1 MNVLASEIFATTR
14 RLWTRGFHSPFDVVE
29 WTTTPVTVKDNHGD
43 IIYHCDAVEH
53 PTTWSGN
60 AVEVCASKY
69 FRRADIPEIG
79 GESSIKQL
87 AKRVA
92 SCLRKHGESRGYFTA
107 EEAQIFED
115 EIIAGFVTQRIGFN
129 SPVWF
134 NYGLYSEYGIVGNS
148 GRKRYFFNHETNQV
162 DLIKEELVRPS
173 GAACYLSGVTDSLF
187 TEESDG
193 MADLLVNQQKIFLTG
208 AGDGNNISNIRGHGE
223 PIAGGGKSA
232 GLISFLKVR
241 DANAGYI
248 RSGGKTRRSATLLCC
263 DLDHPDI
270 IDFIEWKD
278 REEKKAWTL
287 IEQGYSG
294 GMDGDAYGTIT
305 GQNSNNSV
313 RVPDAFMEAVEAD
326 ESWYLLSRL
335 PFDRFSEAKT
345 MTLSRPRK
353 VRQGDMW
360 LDETGQPAALQKSG
374 EDRIRR
380 IMHVE
385 QARDLWNRV
394 CESAWRCGCPGIQ
407 FDDTINKW
415 NSVPHYGRINTTN
428 PCSEICLPDWSV
440 CNLGS
445 VNLMKFFSDLE
456 NADWEGYE
464 HACRLMT
471 IALDLVVDLS
481 SYPTEK
487 HAEGSAKIRSIGLN
501 HGNIGA
507 VLMRNGLAYDS
518 EEARFWMGM
527 VTSMMTL
534 YASRASMELARQM
547 GAYPVFDYDNHRSVL
562 EMHRVAMDEMLARRA
577 LVNRFP
583 SLDPNKIRAQWD
595 QLVESEQLR
604 EYGMR
609 NNTLTTLVP
618 QGTIGLVLDQDTL
631 GCEPDFCLVKYKRL
645 SGGGGMIIVN
655 QSVIPALNRLGY
667 NENQVA
673 EICSYIEA
681 FATVEGCP
689 TMKPEHVSIFDT
701 AVKPASQI
709 DTRDGFSP
717 KDADDINEAL
727 RIANSARSRE
737 EAVEK
742 LPKKLQYLSDRV
754 KVFSRVISVEGHV
767 RALGAFQPHISH
779 SISKTCNMNN
789 EATVE
794 DISKAY
800 RLAHQIG
807 VKCIAIYRDG
817 SKKAQPLS
825 AGKKTEPA
833 AVTAQAASRDRS
845 KKGSWAP
852 SDWPAVKRK
861 TPHHTSNGDLFH
873 FKIADPTEPQGV
885 FVNVALYPDSADMM
899 AVFVNTGRQGET
911 TNGLVHSLARVISCA
926 LQHGVPPE
934 DIGEKLAG
942 MSFPPHGFL
951 GESSAF
957 GIHRAKSVSDLI
969 GRLLQALPEY
979 YRSGRDEGVMFPKYD
994 NDFSTALQAEV
1005 LTQNGDETGSIGAH
1019 NAKQFGFTGKQCQN
1033 CGSYKTVGGPDCHVC
1048 RDCGHN
1054 NGPCAS

>member
-1 MNVLASEIFATTR
+1 MNVLVPEVYAGIR
-14 RLWTRGFHSPFDVVE
+14 RHWTLHVASPFDVVE
-29 WTTTPVTVKDNHGD
+29 WTTSPVTVKDNRGE
-43 IIYHCDAVEH
+43 IIYHNDGVEH
-53 PTTWSGN
+53 PVNWSSN

-69 FRRADIPEIG
+69 FRRADIPGIG
-79 GESSIKQL
+79 GEHSIRQL

-92 SCLRKHGESRGYFTA
+92 GCLRKHGQSRGYFTE
-107 EEAQIFED
+107 EEAQAFED

-134 NYGLYSEYGIVGNS
+134 NYGLYSEYGLVGNQ
-148 GRKRYFFNHETNQV
+148 GRRRYYFDHAKGGVEE
-162 DLIKEELVRPS
+162 IREELVRPS

-187 TEESDG
+187 TEGSDG

-208 AGDGNNISNIRGHGE
+208 AGDGNNISNIRGRGE
-223 PIAGGGKSA
+223 PISGGGRSA

-270 IDFIEWKD
+270 VDFIEWKD
-278 REEKKAWTL
+278 REEQKAWTL

-294 GMDGDAYGTIT
+294 GMDGDAYSTIS

-313 RVPDAFMEAVEAD
+313 RVPDSFMEAVEAD
-326 ESWYLLSRL
+326 EDWYLISRL
-335 PFDRFSEAKT
+335 ALDRFAEGQNV
-345 MTLSRPRK
+345 TLGRPRK
-353 VRQGDMW
+353 VRQGDLW
-360 LDETGQPAALQKSG
+360 LDESGKPFALRKTG
-374 EDRIRR
+374 EEMVRR
-380 IMHVE
+380 VMHVVNSRE
-385 QARDLWNRV
+385 LWQRT
-394 CESAWRCGCPGIQ
+394 CDSAWKCGCPGIQ
-407 FDDTINKW
+407 FDDTINRW

-456 NADWEGYE
+456 NPDWEGFE
-464 HACRLMT
+464 HACRIMT

-518 EEARFWMGM
+518 EEARFWMGI

-534 YASRASMELARQM
+534 FSTRASMELARQM
-547 GAYPVFDYDNHRSVL
+547 GAYPVFDYANHRDIL
-562 EMHRVAMDEMLARRA
+562 QMHRDGLAELLSDRAMVE
-577 LVNRFP
+577 RFR
-583 SLDPNKIRAQWD
+583 SLDVETLRSLWSTII
-595 QLVESEQLR
+595 ESEQLR

-631 GCEPDFCLVKYKRL
+631 GCEPDFCIVKYKRL
-645 SGGGGMIIVN
+645 SGGGGMLIVN
-655 QSVIPALNRLGY
+655 QSVIPALKRLGY
-667 NENQVA
+667 SDEQIA
-673 EICSYIEA
+673 EICGYIET
-681 FATVEGCP
+681 FSTVEGCSAI
-689 TMKPEHVSIFDT
+689 KPEHVAIFDT
-701 AVKPASQI
+701 AVKPANSI
-709 DTRDGFSP
+709 ELRAGLSLKNPNDLS
-717 KDADDINEAL
+717 EAL
-727 RIANSARSRE
+727 NLIVGAKSRE
-737 EAVEK
+737 EAVQK
-742 LPKKLQYLSDRV
+742 LTPSLEYLAPYV
-754 KVFSRVISVEGHV
+754 KVFTRVISVEGHV

-789 EATVE
+789 EASVE
-794 DISKAY
+794 DISRAY
-800 RLAHQIG
+800 RLAWQLG

-825 AGKKTEPA
+825 AGKASQESTYGKKE
-833 AVTAQAASRDRS
+833 AVAEKQRA
-845 KKGSWAP
+845 KGGWSP
-852 SDWPAVKRK
+852 EDWPAVKRK
-861 TPHHTSNGDLFH
+861 TPRHTSNCDLFH

-885 FVNVALYPDSADMM
+885 FVNVALYPDSNDLM
-899 AVFVNTGRQGET
+899 AIFVNTGRQGET

-926 LQHGVPPE
+926 LQFGVPPE
-934 DIGEKLAG
+934 EIGEKLAG
-942 MSFPPHGFL
+942 MAFPPHGFL
-951 GESSAF
+951 GDSSAF
-957 GIHRAKSVSDLI
+957 GIHRAKSISDLI
-969 GRLLQALPEY
+969 GRLLMALPEY
-979 YRSGRDEGVMFPKYD
+979 FRGGRDEDVMFPKFD
-994 NDFSTALQAEV
+994 NHAGSALSQEV
-1005 LTQNGDETGSIGAH
+1005 LANGDNTKSIGPH
-1019 NAKQFGFTGKQCQN
+1019 NARQYGFTGKQCQN
-1033 CGSYKTVGGPDCHVC
+1033 CGSYKTVGGPECHVC

-1054 NGPCAS
+1054 NGPCFS